1 MTRVEIV
8 SAFWLALF
16 GGILVVALLSALRMG
31 LDEQREREKRER
43 RDEEEQ

>member
-8 SAFWLALF
+8 SAFWIALF

-43 RDEEEQ
+43 DEEEQ